1 VLPWFAPTVAR
12 RAARAS
18 TAARRHLLRAELP
31 QPEKQDPNDPAA
43 LQELLGGKYGEMST
57 LNNYVFQSFSFRA
70 KSKPRPFYNIVASIT
85 AEEVGHVELV
95 ANGCA
100 MLANGPEKDDEK
112 GGEDI
117 SKAPFKDMQD
127 IRLAG
132 NLLSQG
138 GSMRPFDSNG
148 HPGPQRRVHDRR
160 PDPGYPFQLPPRIR
174 RAHPQAARL

>member
-12 RAARAS
+12 RAVRAS
-18 TAARRHLLRAELP
+18 TAARRRHLLRAELP
-31 QPEKQDPNDPAA
+31 QLEKQDPNAAAA
-43 LQELLGGKYGEMST
+43 LQELLGGKYGKMST
-57 LNNYVFQSFSFRA
+57 LNNYMFQSFSFRA
-70 KSKPRPFYNIVASIT
+70 KSKLRPFYDIVASIT

-132 NLLSQG
+132 NFLSQG

-148 HPGPQRRVHDRR
+148 QPWTATTCSR
-160 PDPGYPFQLPPRIR
+160 
-174 RAHPQAARL
+174 QAT